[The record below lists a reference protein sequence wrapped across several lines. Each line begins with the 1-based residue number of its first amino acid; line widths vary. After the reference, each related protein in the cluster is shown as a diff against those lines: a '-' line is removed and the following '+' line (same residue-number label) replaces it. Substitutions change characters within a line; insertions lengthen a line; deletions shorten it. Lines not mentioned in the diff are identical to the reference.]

1 MPEVTQIEDGSRP
14 KNGGEY
20 AKEMYWPGFA
30 RARAGRYN
38 SLMDLLKQ
46 GMPIDAREPGSGDT
60 MLMCAVLSG
69 KTMLVKTLLRRGA
82 KINARNNK
90 GWTALH
96 CAVGAEDPQP
106 EMTNVLMDGGIQVEA
121 KDNAGV
127 TALQLAVEQASDDII
142 CRLVEAGANMK
153 TQDNYGRSVM
163 HRVAAVG
170 DKETSDLILSL
181 GAKKMINV
189 PDVDGRCPA
198 SYAERHDQFEFLSY
212 LQEMGA
218 VLEC

>member
-1 MPEVTQIEDGSRP
+1 M
-14 KNGGEY
+14 
-20 AKEMYWPGFA
+20 
-30 RARAGRYN
+30 
-38 SLMDLLKQ
+38 
-46 GMPIDAREPGSGDT
+46 
-60 MLMCAVLSG
+60 
-69 KTMLVKTLLRRGA
+69 LRRGA

-106 EMTNVLMDGGIQVEA
+106 EMTNVLMDSGIQVEA

-127 TALQLAVEQASDDII
+127 TALQLAERSLGRHY

-153 TQDNYGRSVM
+153 TQDNYGRFVM